1 METKTRAIAGNI
13 NKIQTNFR
21 LNENLVS
28 ALKQKARDENRSL
41 TNYVSVVLSQAVLNQ
56 PNITNAETLQ
66 AIEDVRQGKVMPM
79 GNVDDFF
86 AKILNDEI

>member
-1 METKTRAIAGNI
+1 METITRAGAGKI

-28 ALKQKARDENRSL
+28 ALKRKARGENRSL
-41 TNYVSVVLSQAVLNQ
+41 TNYVSVVLSQAVLKH
-56 PNITNAETLQ
+56 PNIPNAETLQ
-66 AIEDVRQGKVMPM
+66 AIENARQGKVIPM
-79 GNVDDFF
+79 GNIDDFF